1 MSCYIFLVAD
11 NAESI
16 DNPMHEAAKRGTTHI
31 YIYIFINLVFC
42 VFYKL
47 NHLFRVRTHK
57 PVSDFVHLNR
67 KPELVEGVSGEQGW
81 N

>member
-16 DNPMHEAAKRGTTHI
+16 DNPMHEAAKRGRTHI
-31 YIYIFINLVFC
+31 FIYICIYQPCFIC

-47 NHLFRVRTHK
+47 YHLFKVRTHK
-57 PVSDFVHLNR
+57 PVSDLLKYLLLCAF
-67 KPELVEGVSGEQGW
+67 KQET
-81 N
+81 